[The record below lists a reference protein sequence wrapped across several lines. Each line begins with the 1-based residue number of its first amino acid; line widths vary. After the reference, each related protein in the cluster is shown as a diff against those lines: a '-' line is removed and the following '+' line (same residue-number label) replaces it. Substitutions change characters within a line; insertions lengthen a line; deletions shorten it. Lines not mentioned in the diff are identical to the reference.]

1 MSDKLYHSCNKHV
14 TKSAFFVGRSG
25 DIKCKKKELF
35 VILDLYKNYRELKD
49 YHNLLLQIKENVTV
63 TENGNQLDISGN
75 QTNIGKAMDGSNN
88 SNTLDYTG
96 RYVDQASSKLNKQN
110 SLSKHLE
117 LFQIIDELGTVVSA
131 FRNLLF
137 LILLSPKQIGIREL
151 E

>member
-1 MSDKLYHSCNKHV
+1 
-14 TKSAFFVGRSG
+14 
-25 DIKCKKKELF
+25 
-35 VILDLYKNYRELKD
+35 
-49 YHNLLLQIKENVTV
+49 
-63 TENGNQLDISGN
+63 
-75 QTNIGKAMDGSNN
+75 MDGSNN

-117 LFQIIDELGTVVSA
+117 LFKIIDELGTVVSA

-137 LILLSPKQIGIREL
+137 LILLSPKQIEIREL

>member
-1 MSDKLYHSCNKHV
+1 VLLHV
-14 TKSAFFVGRSG
+14 KKSAFFVGRSG

-88 SNTLDYTG
+88 SKTLDYTG
-96 RYVDQASSKLNKQN
+96 RYVDPFILHFISPDLPTKKAD
-110 SLSKHLE
+110 
-117 LFQIIDELGTVVSA
+117 FFTC
-131 FRNLLF
+131 LLQ
-137 LILLSPKQIGIREL
+137 L
-151 E
+151 